1 MIIALNGYA
10 KVGKDEIA
18 NIIKSLHPIW
28 EVKKF
33 AGKLKHVASIITGI
47 PEEKFEDQD
56 FKKTYLPEQW
66 NYWTVSVI
74 DNGKMRFQ
82 QGRYNSKEEADGFV
96 PFLKESHGVFRMEY
110 VVGMQQMT
118 VRQFLQEL
126 GTDSVRNGLHPNA
139 WVNALMADY
148 RCVPADRAPNGWDC
162 PNCIITD
169 CRFPNEAKAVKRFGG
184 KVIRVNRPGIGPIN
198 NHPSE
203 IALDDWDFDAVIE
216 NDGTLEDLKFKA
228 LSIL

>member
-18 NIIKSLHPIW
+18 NIIRSLHPIW

-33 AGKLKHVASIITGI
+33 AGKLKQVATLLTGI
-47 PEEKFEDQD
+47 KDLENQSTKASSLGPE
-56 FKKTYLPEQW
+56 W
-66 NYWTVSVI
+66 GN
-74 DNGKMRFQ
+74 
-82 QGRYNSKEEADGFV
+82 
-96 PFLKESHGVFRMEY
+96 
-110 VVGMQQMT
+110 MT
-118 VRQFLQEL
+118 VRDLLQRL
-126 GTDSVRNGLHPNA
+126 GTDAVRDGLHPDA

-148 RCVPADRAPNGWDC
+148 RCVPADRAPNGFDC
-162 PNCIITD
+162 PNWIITD

-216 NDGTLEDLKFKA
+216 NDGTLEDLKYKA
-228 LSIL
+228 ISIL